1 MIKNIIFD
9 LGNVLLSFK
18 PLEYL
23 SGKISDKDKIE
34 EIYKE
39 IFLSEEWVM
48 LDRGVITEEEAVSR
62 ICSRSLENSDL
73 IKLCMENWY
82 EILTPK
88 KEMVQV
94 LKNVKSK
101 GYKTYILSNFHLL
114 AYEDVVKRYDFFQYF
129 DGGLI
134 SYEEKLLKPEL
145 EVYSKLIEK
154 YKINPKESIFIDDT
168 ECNIEA
174 AKKFGFEAILFDNM
188 KNLTEKLALYGIVH
202 EVFR

>member
-23 SGKISDKDKIE
+23 SGKIHDKDKIE

-48 LDRGVITEEEAVSR
+48 LDRGVIVEEEAVNR
-62 ICSRSLENSDL
+62 ICNRNPENSDL
-73 IKLCMENWY
+73 IKACMKNWY
-82 EILTPK
+82 ELLTPK
-88 KEMVQV
+88 KEMVHV

-101 GYKTYILSNFHLL
+101 GYKTFILSNFHLL
-114 AYEDVVKRYDFFQYF
+114 AYEDVVKKYDFFQYF

-145 EVYSKLIEK
+145 EIYSKLIEK
-154 YKINPKESIFIDDT
+154 YKINPEESIFIDDT

-174 AKKFGFEAILFDNM
+174 AKKFGFETILFDNM
-188 KNLTEKLALYGIVH
+188 KNLAEKFDLHGIAH
-202 EVFR
+202 EILR